1 MATYDFP
8 QDLRD
13 AQLAL
18 HCTRAAYEEYA
29 RTLPWS
35 AEPLPGWEA
44 EKQLHSGFRSSKPDS
59 PGYSEEQHAEVS
71 RFRAELLELS
81 ITVSTHPFWE
91 QVERGQVVD
100 ARMRLKHQHEAPDT
114 EAA

>member
-1 MATYDFP
+1 MTDPFP

-13 AQLAL
+13 AQLNL
-18 HCTRAAYEEYA
+18 HRTRAAYEEYA
-29 RTLPWS
+29 RALPWS

-59 PGYSEEQHAEVS
+59 PGCTEAQHAEVA
-71 RFRAELLELS
+71 RCRAELLELS

-91 QVERGQVVD
+91 QVEQGQVVD
-100 ARMRLKHQHEAPDT
+100 ARMRLKHQHEIPDS

>member
-1 MATYDFP
+1 MTDPFP

-13 AQLAL
+13 AQLNL
-18 HCTRAAYEEYA
+18 HRTRAAYEEYA
-29 RTLPWS
+29 PALPWS

-59 PGYSEEQHAEVS
+59 PGCTEAQHAEVA
-71 RFRAELLELS
+71 RCRAELLELS

-91 QVERGQVVD
+91 QVEQGQVVD
-100 ARMRLKHQHEAPDT
+100 ARMRLKHQHEIPDS

>member
-1 MATYDFP
+1 MATYAFP
-8 QDLRD
+8 QDLRN

-18 HCTRAAYEEYA
+18 HQTRAAYEEYA

-59 PGYSEEQHAEVS
+59 PGYTEEQHAEVA

-81 ITVSTHPFWE
+81 STVTTHPFWK
-91 QVERGQVVD
+91 QVEHGQVVD
-100 ARMRLKHQHEAPDT
+100 ARMRLKHQHEAS
-114 EAA
+114 EAV